1 MSIRELISRLYE
13 ISAEEAKIGEEACAL
28 RSWISKRNPEGLATH
43 ASNLLTY
50 HLIPSINSECRR
62 LRTTIHRLE
71 EKQAMLAPDDE
82 SLARLLA
89 ASEERLRNHRASLEH
104 AKEYKNG

>member
-28 RSWISKRNPEGLATH
+28 RSWIVARNPESVTH

-62 LRTTIHRLE
+62 LRTTIRRLE
-71 EKQAMLAPDDE
+71 EKGAELAPDDE
-82 SLARLLA
+82 GLARLLA

-104 AKEYKNG
+104 AKQNKNG

>member
-28 RSWISKRNPEGLATH
+28 RSWIVARNPESATH

-62 LRTTIHRLE
+62 LRTTIRRLE

-82 SLARLLA
+82 GLASLLA

-104 AKEYKNG
+104 AKENKNG

>member
-28 RSWISKRNPEGLATH
+28 RSWIVARNPESVTH

-50 HLIPSINSECRR
+50 L
-62 LRTTIHRLE
+62 
-71 EKQAMLAPDDE
+71 
-82 SLARLLA
+82 
-89 ASEERLRNHRASLEH
+89 
-104 AKEYKNG
+104 